1 MTFEVATDLETTYK
15 YIVNRQLNLHWIPG
29 AADGKGIVKDEKAD
43 SWTVEKTGDNGDKSN
58 MCFKNEVLVK
68 NK

>member
-1 MTFEVATDLETTYK
+1 M
-15 YIVNRQLNLHWIPG
+15 VNRQLNLHWIPG

-43 SWTVEKTGDNGDKSN
+43 SWTVERTADNGDKSN